1 MDRKDS
7 DLSFYVKE
15 DIPEPKL
22 NERSVSF
29 LDMVE
34 NTLTHEDY
42 IVGGDEDYGSSDEDV
57 REEEDIGDIAFDIAT
72 EAVDEISKVKKR
84 LGTQI
89 GAFKQERDMIMKKVS
104 PHRIREFC
112 VRF

>member
-1 MDRKDS
+1 MDRQGS
-7 DLSFYVKE
+7 DLSFYIKD

-29 LDMVE
+29 LDIVE
-34 NTLTHEDY
+34 KTLTHEDY
-42 IVGGDEDYGSSDEDV
+42 IGDSKDGSGSSDEDV
-57 REEEDIGDIAFDIAT
+57 QEEEDIGDIAFDIAT

-89 GAFKQERDMIMKKVS
+89 GAFNQERDKIMKKVKLTLFS
-104 PHRIREFC
+104 KT
-112 VRF
+112 